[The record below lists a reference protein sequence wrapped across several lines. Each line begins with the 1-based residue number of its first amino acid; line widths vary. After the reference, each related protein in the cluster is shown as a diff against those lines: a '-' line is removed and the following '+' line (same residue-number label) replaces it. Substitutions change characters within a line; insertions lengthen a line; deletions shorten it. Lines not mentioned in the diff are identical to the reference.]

1 MVSLRLLDYF
11 FTDLNQHLTLNT
23 LFDILKLCYSVIDDF
38 SLNKDKLHDYGG
50 KMDTLA
56 FYIYPI
62 PKGTSVHRKE
72 LSCREH
78 VLKLFDACQIIEA
91 FTLNKVGFLN

>member
-23 LFDILKLCYSVIDDF
+23 LFDKLKLFYFVIDDL
-38 SLNKDKLHDYGG
+38 SLNKAELMKLAK
-50 KMDTLA
+50 KMHTLA
-56 FYIYPI
+56 FYLYSI
-62 PKGTSVHRKE
+62 PKGTSVHRRE

-78 VLKLFDACQIIEA
+78 VLKLFDACQILEA
-91 FTLNKVGFLN
+91 FTLNKVGIS